1 MARKNPRTV
10 AALGF
15 LAPISFSVLLVG
27 KSTAHGYNAPCF
39 EGMVHY
45 CMGSVLMGWD
55 TADGKDRI

>member
-27 KSTAHGYNAPCF
+27 ASGDTELFEKPVISTVF
-39 EGMVHY
+39 K
-45 CMGSVLMGWD
+45 
-55 TADGKDRI
+55 ADE